1 MTLQHQTPGHSR
13 RTVCT
18 AGLGLLLLS
27 ACEAKPMTVYLN
39 ISLISYLDR
48 PIFDVFMNGVDF
60 GVAPPQGFYGS
71 NAIMLGQP
79 ITLGSQKVTWR
90 LGGPEGMP
98 RNGETVTA
106 KNTPDLTVIPPGVK
120 WLALHVYDD
129 DTVELAFSKGSP
141 DELET
146 ARGKKIIEAWE
157 KKNGK

>member
-1 MTLQHQTPGHSR
+1 
-13 RTVCT
+13 
-18 AGLGLLLLS
+18 
-27 ACEAKPMTVYLN
+27 MTVYLN
-39 ISLISYLDR
+39 ISIFSYLDR
-48 PIFDVFMNGVDF
+48 PIFDVYMNKTDFMG
-60 GVAPPQGFYGS
+60 ASAHAFYGS
-71 NAIMLGQP
+71 NGIMLNQP
-79 ITLGSQKVTWR
+79 ITLGPQKVTWR
-90 LGGPEGMP
+90 LDGPEGMP

-106 KNTPDLTVIPPGVK
+106 KNAPELKEIPSGVK